1 MADFRVI
8 MTLVFKGRSYREI
21 VAAAGCS
28 HRDVSVARK
37 VIADRGIEVYQGS
50 WTGPREWRGCPHV
63 NESAAL

>member
-37 VIADRGIEVYQGS
+37 VIEVYQGS

>member
-8 MTLVFKGRSYREI
+8 MTLVFKGRSYRE
-21 VAAAGCS
+21 
-28 HRDVSVARK
+28 
-37 VIADRGIEVYQGS
+37 IEVYQGS